1 MVVRRPAKAGRSSS
15 IVREEWED
23 LLRDVVLER
32 LNSSLACAMSGDA
45 RPTHTCIMTRQ
56 SAVKKMIYHLLV
68 IVSFAI
74 EQAVS
79 HSFHS
84 LLSGAA

>member
-15 IVREEWED
+15 VVRVEWEG

-45 RPTHTCIMTRQ
+45 RPTQTCIMDRQ
-56 SAVKKMIYHLLV
+56 SAVKLMLCHLNGM
-68 IVSFAI
+68 VSFAK
-74 EQAVS
+74 
-79 HSFHS
+79 
-84 LLSGAA
+84 